1 MDWIDLKLENAPFGA
16 LGIKDNYILE
26 FTAAM
31 IDRIHTASD
40 FNFCN
45 GIDVDAET
53 KFCAYVGKWKRS
65 IYWTKQKVPSKGTFH
80 ICETTYIKLH
90 I

>member
-31 IDRIHTASD
+31 IDRTHTASD
-40 FNFCN
+40 FTSAMELMSTRRQSFVHMWGN
-45 GIDVDAET
+45 GKDLST
-53 KFCAYVGKWKRS
+53 GQSKKFLPRALF
-65 IYWTKQKVPSKGTFH
+65 TFAR
-80 ICETTYIKLH
+80 LH